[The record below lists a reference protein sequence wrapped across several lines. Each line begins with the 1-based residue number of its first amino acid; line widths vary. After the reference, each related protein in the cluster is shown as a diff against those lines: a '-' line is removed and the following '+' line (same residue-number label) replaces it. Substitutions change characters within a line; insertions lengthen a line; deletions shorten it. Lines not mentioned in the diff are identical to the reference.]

1 MAYRV
6 VIAVWKVQFIVLF
19 FSKLRWAKPARLQMP
34 ACSTITTSW
43 KICRIWVRVPLHP
56 SRSQPMLQKD
66 PWWRKCW
73 RQLCSICT
81 LMIVSSGWLL
91 GSNLELLKLATMN
104 LTASKY
110 KHCAADVM
118 EQLTL
123 SRTVPYQCVVTK
135 YQFCICHST
144 LLARRIQLYQVSRE
158 KSKISF
164 LVN

>member
-66 PWWRKCW
+66 PY
-73 RQLCSICT
+73 
-81 LMIVSSGWLL
+81 G
-91 GSNLELLKLATMN
+91 GSAGDN
-104 LTASKY
+104 
-110 KHCAADVM
+110 CAAFAPSWSSAVVGFWEAIWSCWSWQRWILRPQSTNIVQRM
-118 EQLTL
+118 WWSNWHSQGPFHINVL
-123 SRTVPYQCVVTK
+123 SRN
-135 YQFCICHST
+135 
-144 LLARRIQLYQVSRE
+144 
-158 KSKISF
+158 ISF
-164 LVN
+164 AYVILLC